1 MQADEKPWRER
12 LMGQSGED
20 VRIEVAA
27 KTEVALREL
36 EDEA

>member
-1 MQADEKPWRER
+1 
-12 LMGQSGED
+12 MGQSGED
-20 VRIEVAA
+20 VKTEAAA